1 MAIGTTCCSMPH
13 GYNLVVINNQVT
25 TKSEIHEILEGLDK
39 SVDPCFLQT
48 GGLNFNT
55 MVLNSDSGEVTPLA
69 AYFNKYLVSVEQ
81 LNSILGGVSR
91 QGGPSLQV
99 GVYFCALDF
108 WFQELHSYKYSGGSW
123 RWRKAWTG
131 GREEDEKLVLWRSL
145 PFWCS

>member
-25 TKSEIHEILEGLDK
+25 KKSEIHEILEGLDK

-55 MVLNSDSGEVTPLA
+55 MVLNSDSGEVTSLA

-91 QGGPSLQV
+91 QGGASLQV
-99 GVYFCALDF
+99 GVLFYALAIFGFKSCIHRLADKF
-108 WFQELHSYKYSGGSW
+108 PPLVRSG
-123 RWRKAWTG
+123 TCPG
-131 GREEDEKLVLWRSL
+131 GTC
-145 PFWCS
+145 PF

>member
-25 TKSEIHEILEGLDK
+25 TKSEIRDILEGLDK

-91 QGGPSLQV
+91 QGGASLQV
-99 GVYFCALDF
+99 GVFFLRVGDF
-108 WFQELHSYKYSGGSW
+108 WFQELHS
-123 RWRKAWTG
+123 
-131 GREEDEKLVLWRSL
+131 
-145 PFWCS
+145 

>member
-1 MAIGTTCCSMPH
+1 MPH

-91 QGGPSLQV
+91 QGGVSQV
-99 GVYFCALDF
+99 VYFACWQFGFKRRLHTS
-108 WFQELHSYKYSGGSW
+108 FQGKAGGG
-123 RWRKAWTG
+123 AEHG
-131 GREEDEKLVLWRSL
+131 QEGEKRMRS
-145 PFWCS
+145 

>member
-1 MAIGTTCCSMPH
+1 MPH

-91 QGGPSLQV
+91 QGGVSQV
-99 GVYFCALDF
+99 VYFAF
-108 WFQELHSYKYSGGSW
+108 AFIQVFRG
-123 RWRKAWTG
+123 
-131 GREEDEKLVLWRSL
+131 KLVVAQNMDRRGRRG
-145 PFWCS
+145 